1 MPDVG
6 SGRGRGRRKDGAPE
20 SLWTVRV
27 SVPGSGGPLLDPEA
41 PPPAQV
47 ADAEAALAPFASAV
61 SSFEAGGGLTW
72 TIEALCEAPPD
83 RRRLHAALRRAG
95 LAGAPLAVA
104 PLPER
109 DWVAE
114 AQRSLP
120 PLRAGRFFV
129 HGSHFGGPL
138 PKGSIALQ
146 IDPGM
151 AFGTGHH
158 ESTRGCLL
166 LLDALARQRRFG
178 HPLDL
183 GCGSGILALAAARL
197 WDVPV
202 LAADND
208 AKAVAVA
215 RANARRNGL
224 ARLVRVVR
232 SDGYAA
238 SALRRAAPFD
248 LVTANILANPLIAMA
263 PALARHLAPGG
274 VAVLAGLLRRQEAAV
289 LAAHAAVGLT
299 LLARRRLGQWSVL
312 ALAATAGKMR

>member
-1 MPDVG
+1 
-6 SGRGRGRRKDGAPE
+6 
-20 SLWTVRV
+20 LWTVRV
-27 SVPGSGGPLLDPEA
+27 TVAGSGEPLLDPEA
-41 PPPAQV
+41 PPPARV
-47 ADAEAALAPFASAV
+47 AEAEAALAPLAIAV
-61 SSFEAGGGLTW
+61 SSFEADGGLTW
-72 TIEALCEAPPD
+72 TIEALCEVPPD
-83 RRRLHAALRRAG
+83 RRRLRAVLARAG
-95 LAGAPLAVA
+95 LGSAPVVVA

-129 HGSHFGGPL
+129 HGSHFQGTL
-138 PKGSIALQ
+138 PARGIALR

-166 LLDALARQRRFG
+166 TLDALARERRFAS
-178 HPLDL
+178 PLDL

-197 WDVPV
+197 WAVPV

-208 AKAVAVA
+208 ARAVTVA
-215 RANARRNGL
+215 RANARLNGL

-232 SDGYAA
+232 SDGYGAP
-238 SALRRAAPFD
+238 ALRRAAPFD

-274 VAVLAGLLRRQEAAV
+274 VAVLAGLLRRQERDV
-289 LAAHAAVGLT
+289 LAAHAAEGLT

-312 ALAATAGKMR
+312 ALAAPRRRGTTSRRVTRNA